1 MTRGFIC
8 EPEKNKSCPKTHC
21 WWNGGEC
28 KITSDRAFAT
38 DGEQTRPKPWCCHLR
53 CPHIGDGV
61 SCDECRLEY
70 MEEKR

>member
-1 MTRGFIC
+1 MTRGYIC
-8 EPEKNKSCPKTHC
+8 EPEKNKACPKTHC

-38 DGEQTRPKPWCCHLR
+38 EGEQTRPKPWCCHLR
-53 CPHIGDGV
+53 CPHIGGGV
-61 SCDECRLEY
+61 SCDDCRREY